1 MLAVCQQKLGWLCSR
16 SSDTV
21 LLISSVTYCFQE
33 PPRSCD
39 ECGRA
44 FIRQDCLLRHMR
56 TKHRDMLEE
65 ILAEAEKKKLQ
76 QQLLAAAGGGDVG
89 PLPPSRDPIPA
100 ATMATIESS
109 TGILGEN
116 ALADSVREL
125 LTLLVDEATLKAFGW
140 PGAPV
145 DRLLEAVIRRC
156 GHQPVGAGDDL
167 SYTDRLREN
176 AKLLFTVVIDD
187 SAVKTLLNNQTVDEV
202 ILHVLRLA
210 KT

>member
-1 MLAVCQQKLGWLCSR
+1 MG
-16 SSDTV
+16 
-21 LLISSVTYCFQE
+21 
-33 PPRSCD
+33 
-39 ECGRA
+39 
-44 FIRQDCLLRHMR
+44 
-56 TKHRDMLEE
+56 TKNGDMLDE
-65 ILAEAEKKKLQ
+65 ILVEAEKEKLQQ
-76 QQLLAAAGGGDVG
+76 QQLLAVAGGGGAG

-100 ATMATIESS
+100 ATTANIEPN
-109 TGILGEN
+109 TGTLGES

-156 GHQPVGAGDDL
+156 GLQPVGAGDDL
-167 SYTDRLREN
+167 PYTDRLREN

-210 KT
+210 KS

>member
-1 MLAVCQQKLGWLCSR
+1 
-16 SSDTV
+16 
-21 LLISSVTYCFQE
+21 
-33 PPRSCD
+33 
-39 ECGRA
+39 
-44 FIRQDCLLRHMR
+44 MR

-76 QQLLAAAGGGDVG
+76 QQLLAAAGGDVG
-89 PLPPSRDPIPA
+89 PLPTSRDTIPA
-100 ATMATIESS
+100 SAMATIESS
-109 TGILGEN
+109 TGTLGEN
-116 ALADSVREL
+116 ALAESVREL

-140 PGAPV
+140 PGAAV